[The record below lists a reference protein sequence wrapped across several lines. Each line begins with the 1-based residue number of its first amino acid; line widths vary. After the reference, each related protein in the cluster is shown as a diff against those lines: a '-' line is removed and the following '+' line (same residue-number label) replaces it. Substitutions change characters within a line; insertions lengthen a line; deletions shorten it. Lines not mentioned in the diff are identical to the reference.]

1 MVTILGCDELTLS
14 KNAPESERFLLFNMG
29 EEEEEDSGGSN
40 TNSVGEDSPEGGKK
54 EFLFD

>member
-29 EEEEEDSGGSN
+29 EEEDSGGSN